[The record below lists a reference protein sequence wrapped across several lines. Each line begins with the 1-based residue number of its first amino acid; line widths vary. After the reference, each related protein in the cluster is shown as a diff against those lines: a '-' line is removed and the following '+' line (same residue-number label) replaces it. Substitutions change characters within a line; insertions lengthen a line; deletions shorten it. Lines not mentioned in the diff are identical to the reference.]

1 MVRAVPMKKFC
12 ANLKGYATE
21 LTNHEKRKCYKQANK
36 DKLCHMWKK
45 EFDEEFNEDQNYC
58 QI

>member
-1 MVRAVPMKKFC
+1 MKKGN
-12 ANLKGYATE
+12 AASD
-21 LTNHEKRKCYKQANK
+21 KQTNK